1 MRRTAF
7 SLISVGLG
15 LLLLGAPVA
24 GQLRVTPIVGEHGLV
39 GLGLVLRKLNTVGTL
54 MMATAHPDDEN
65 SGLLVRAGQGEG
77 LRTALVTATRGSG
90 GQNEIGPE
98 LFDAL
103 SVLRTEELGAVHR
116 FDGAEQYFTRAVDFG
131 YSFSREETLRRWG
144 HREILGD
151 FVRLIRTIRPD
162 VITAMSTA
170 GTGGGLHHQ
179 TSAQLVEEAFEA
191 AADPAQYPE
200 QIAAGLHPWQPKK
213 LYFMTGFFF
222 GEAPGPG
229 PTITVDLT
237 HFDPLLGRTYAEV
250 GSEERSMHKCQGTP
264 QLLALPGPAS
274 TQYKLIA
281 CALPGGLTRADRSLF
296 DGIDTSILGLA
307 GYAGA
312 APPAPLTAGLA
323 EISGQAAT
331 ALTAFE
337 QGGSQSAAPAIFAG
351 LSAVRRLRAAMASL
365 GLDDTARFE
374 IDSRLAREERLFEQA
389 AELAYGLRVEAL
401 ADDGLVVAGQP
412 VKLSF
417 LVSNH
422 GPVGVGVR
430 EVVVEGFDGRDGAS
444 RCTPG
449 AAQPGR
455 VYSCAVE
462 ATVPADAPPTTI
474 YWTRQAGV
482 DRYTFAPG
490 VPFGVPFAPTPFRA
504 RITIDFPEGEV
515 VVDRPIQYRYQG
527 DIFAGEKRMELNVVP
542 AVSVTAEPAVA
553 IVPAGAVAAGDA
565 SATREV
571 RVTVVNGA
579 RGAASAAVTLEA
591 PDGWAVS
598 PRSAPVS
605 FTREDEAETVR
616 FAVTPLRGTRPG
628 RYAVTAAA
636 REGGT
641 VFREGYQAIEY
652 PHIHRRQIVRP
663 STIEMTVVDVTPPRP
678 MTVGY
683 VMGSGDEGPEAIEQ
697 LGVKVVRLDRDALAF
712 GDLSQVRRDR
722 DGRARVRAARRPA
735 RAQSPPARVR
745 AAGRDAHRAV
755 RARQLQPGAVRAVP
769 GEGRVGP
776 RDRRDRAGRGARA
789 RQPDLHDAEPHRRRN
804 VGRLGA
810 GTRAVVSHRS
820 RPALP
825 RPGAHDRSVPL
836 QRRSEDGRAR
846 RGGLRAGAL
855 DLRRPRALAAVPRR
869 HAGRLPAARQ
879 PAQRE
884 VTMPFAP
891 EYITHVLRENFEDA
905 KALFLSPL
913 MSIHYAHLV
922 MLVRQGIVSREDA
935 RAIRQALDGIDVAEV
950 RTATFDGS
958 VEDLFFYVE
967 RLIVT
972 ACGEDRAGRLHT
984 ARSRNDIDMTMY
996 RMRLRGYLLDLL
1008 GAVVE
1013 TRRVP
1018 DRAGRPPPRDHLPRA
1033 HAHPAGAADDGRRT
1047 TCWP

>member
-7 SLISVGLG
+7 SLISVSLG

-24 GQLRVTPIVGEHGLV
+24 GQLRVTPIVGGHGIV

-131 YSFSREETLRRWG
+131 YSFSREETLQRWG

-179 TSAQLVEEAFEA
+179 TSAQLVEEAFAA
-191 AADPAQYPE
+191 AADPAQYPG
-200 QIAAGLHPWQPKK
+200 QIAAGLRPWQPKK
-213 LYFMTGFFF
+213 LYFMTQYF
-222 GEAPGPG
+222 GAAPGPG
-229 PTITVDLT
+229 PTIDVDLS

-250 GSEERSMHKCQGTP
+250 GSEARSMHKCQGTP
-264 QLLALPGPAS
+264 QLLALPGPAA
-274 TQYKLIA
+274 TQYKLMA
-281 CALPGGLTRADRSLF
+281 CALPGGLTRADAGLF

-312 APPAPLTAGLA
+312 DPPAPLRAGLA

-351 LSAVRRLRAAMASL
+351 LSAVRRLRTAMASL

-374 IDSRLAREERLFEQA
+374 IDSRLAREARLFEQA

-401 ADDGLVVAGQP
+401 ADDGVVVAGQP

-430 EVVVEGFDGRDGAS
+430 EVAIEGFDGLDGAS

-449 AAQPGR
+449 AAQPDR
-455 VYSCAVE
+455 VYSCAIG

-482 DRYTFAPG
+482 DRYAFAPG

-504 RITIDFPEGEV
+504 RFTIDFPEGEV
-515 VVDRPIQYRYQG
+515 VVERPIQYRYQR

-553 IVPAGAVAAGDA
+553 IVPAGAVAAGA
-565 SATREV
+565 AGATREV

-579 RGAASAAVTLEA
+579 KGAASADVSLDA
-591 PDGWAVS
+591 PAGWTVS
-598 PRSAPVS
+598 PQSAPVR

-616 FAVTPLRGTRPG
+616 FAVTPSRGTRPG

-636 REGGT
+636 REGDA

-663 STIEMTVVDVTPPRP
+663 STIEMTVADVTPPRP

-697 LGVKVVRLDRDALAF
+697 LGVQVVRLDRDALAF
-712 GDLSQVRRDR
+712 GDLSRYGAIVTGVRAYERRD
-722 DGRARVRAARRPA
+722 D
-735 RAQSPPARVR
+735 
-745 AAGRDAHRAV
+745 
-755 RARQLQPGAVRAVP
+755 
-769 GEGRVGP
+769 
-776 RDRRDRAGRGARA
+776 
-789 RQPDLHDAEPHRRRN
+789 
-804 VGRLGA
+804 
-810 GTRAVVSHRS
+810 
-820 RPALP
+820 
-825 RPGAHDRSVPL
+825 
-836 QRRSEDGRAR
+836 
-846 RGGLRAGAL
+846 LRAHN
-855 DLRRPRALAAVPRR
+855 RRL
-869 HAGRLPAARQ
+869 L
-879 PAQRE
+879 
-884 VTMPFAP
+884 
-891 EYITHVLRENFEDA
+891 EY
-905 KALFLSPL
+905 
-913 MSIHYAHLV
+913 
-922 MLVRQGIVSREDA
+922 VRQG
-935 RAIRQALDGIDVAEV
+935 G
-950 RTATFDGS
+950 T
-958 VEDLFFYVE
+958 
-967 RLIVT
+967 LIVQYERASFNRAQYGPYPAKVGSGRVTDET
-972 ACGEDRAGRLHT
+972 APVEVLEPDNPIFATPNRIGAETWAGWVQERGLSFLTDLDPHYHDLVRMTDPFPFNAGPKTGALVEADYGRGHWIYVGLGLWRQFRAGTPGAYRLL
-984 ARSRNDIDMTMY
+984 AN
-996 RMRLRGYLLDLL
+996 LLS
-1008 GAVVE
+1008 V
-1013 TRRVP
+1013 R
-1018 DRAGRPPPRDHLPRA
+1018 
-1033 HAHPAGAADDGRRT
+1033 
-1047 TCWP
+1047 